1 MGVTATSEGP
11 TRITRATIEAAWRR
25 RAEGKRLVIR
35 DMECRGLALIVNPTA
50 MAWVYSYKPRGHD
63 PLTGRRFPTK
73 SLTLGGPASHSPEDA
88 RTAANRAKEQARG
101 GADPAGEKRIKQAA
115 DAAKRATTVTR
126 LVDLYATDLPTRPKM
141 RGRGL
146 ASAAYVST
154 ELAHLKAAVA
164 CMKAGEKPA
173 LDLCAADLR
182 VLLKAEAGRAAV
194 ARHRFGAVSRF
205 LDWCM
210 DEGHVRMNVCTQV
223 GKSKR
228 PKPPAAR
235 NRYLTP
241 DQVAVL
247 WKAAEG
253 METAVHRDFARF
265 LLVIPCRRNEAAR
278 MEWQHLDLVAAT
290 WAQPDKLTK
299 NGDPHRFHLPSLAL
313 DILCARHE
321 AAGRPSLGLVFP
333 SPKSNR
339 PLTTFSAINAELD
352 KLAGMSAWAWHD
364 LRRSF
369 ATALG
374 EAGFSE
380 AVADAV
386 LNHRQAATRGGV
398 LGVYQQA
405 ERLPERRAALEA
417 WAASLSA
424 AINGAVGLSNVIP
437 EPPVRRAD
445 DPRRA
450 GSPAMQSGR

>member
-1 MGVTATSEGP
+1 MILGGSGAEGSLAMGVTATSEGP
-11 TRITRATIEAAWRR
+11 MRITKATIEAGWRR

-35 DMECRGLALIVNPTA
+35 DMECRGLALVVNPTA

-73 SLTLGGPASHSPEDA
+73 SLTLGGPASHSPEGA
-88 RTAANRAKEQARG
+88 RTAANRAKEQAKG
-101 GADPAGEKRIKQAA
+101 GTDPAGEKRIKQAA
-115 DAAKRATTVTR
+115 DAAKRATTVSR
-126 LVDLYATDLPTRPKM
+126 LMHLYAADLPTRPKM

-146 ASAAYVST
+146 PSAAYVST

-164 CMKAGEKPA
+164 CMKTADMP
-173 LDLCAADLR
+173 AADVSPTDLR
-182 VLLKAEAGRAAV
+182 ALLKAEARRAAV

-210 DEGHVRMNVCTQV
+210 DEGHVRMNVCAQV

-241 DQVAVL
+241 EQVAVL
-247 WKAAEG
+247 WNAAEG
-253 METAVHRDFARF
+253 MRTAVHRDFARF

-278 MEWQHLDLVAAT
+278 MEWQHVDLAAAA
-290 WAQPDKLTK
+290 WSQPDKLTK
-299 NGDPHRFHLPSLAL
+299 NGDPHRFHLTVLAL
-313 DILCARHE
+313 DILRARHE
-321 AAGRPSLGLVFP
+321 AAGGPSKGLVFP
-333 SPKSNR
+333 GPKSNR
-339 PLTTFSAINAELD
+339 PLSTFSAINAELD
-352 KLAGMSAWAWHD
+352 KLAGMTGWAWHD

-380 AVADAV
+380 TVADAV

-405 ERLPERRAALEA
+405 ERFPERRAAMEA
-417 WAASLSA
+417 WADALVA
-424 AINGAVGLSNVIP
+424 AINGEVGLSNV
-437 EPPVRRAD
+437 VTLAARKA
-445 DPRRA
+445 
-450 GSPAMQSGR
+450 S